1 MISHLRQKFHDN
13 PAMIGSIITVSCV
26 IVIVVVKA
34 VALYLSHSAAVLSS
48 FVDSLS
54 DIGLSLMTLLAIRW
68 SVKPADDDHRFGHG
82 KIEGISALIQA
93 AFLMGGG
100 AFLLLEAF
108 GRLLNPEVISHHAL
122 TLALMGFSVLLSL
135 VISKVQHLG
144 AEKSGSLAVKAD
156 ALHYSTDT
164 AINSGVFI
172 VVMMDMVGW
181 STPWLDP
188 LCALVVAGL
197 MARAAYHIA
206 CSSFAMLMDQ
216 ELPGDVRSRIIA
228 LIRSHPQCKGAHD
241 VRTTI
246 FGTKYMISFDMEV
259 EGELSLRAA
268 HHVAREVEQAL
279 LKEFEN
285 AEIMIHLDPFGD
297 IEDSR
302 HHMMQSLKSEANHDH
317 SV

>member
-1 MISHLRQKFHDN
+1 MITQLRQKFHDN
-13 PAMIGSIITVSCV
+13 PAMIGSIITVTCV

-68 SVKPADDDHRFGHG
+68 SVKPADEDHRFGHG

-108 GRLLNPEVISHHAL
+108 GRLLNPEAMSHHAL

-164 AINSGVFI
+164 AINMAVFI

-197 MARAAYHIA
+197 MARAAYHVA
-206 CSSFAMLMDQ
+206 GSSFAMLMDQ
-216 ELPGDVRSRIIA
+216 ELPSEIRSKIIA
-228 LIRSHPQCKGAHD
+228 TIRSHPQVKGLHD
-241 VRTTI
+241 LRTTSS
-246 FGTKYMISFDMEV
+246 GTKYMISFDV
-259 EGELSLRAA
+259 EMDGNLTLSHAHAA
-268 HHVAREVEQAL
+268 AREVEQAL
-279 LKEFEN
+279 LTLFEN

-302 HHMMQSLKSEANHDH
+302 HRGLAP
-317 SV
+317 